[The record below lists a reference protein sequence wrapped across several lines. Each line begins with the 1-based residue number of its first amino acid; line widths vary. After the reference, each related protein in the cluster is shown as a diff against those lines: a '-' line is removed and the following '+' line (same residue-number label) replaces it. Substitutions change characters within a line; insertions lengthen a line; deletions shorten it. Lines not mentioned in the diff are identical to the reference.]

1 LGLAPFDEVYDSF
14 VNSLFVS
21 GVISEPTFA
30 MGLRG
35 FNDEADSF
43 VDIGFTD
50 AYSMA
55 TGKVGYVDVSSA

>member
-1 LGLAPFDEVYDSF
+1 
-14 VNSLFVS
+14 VS